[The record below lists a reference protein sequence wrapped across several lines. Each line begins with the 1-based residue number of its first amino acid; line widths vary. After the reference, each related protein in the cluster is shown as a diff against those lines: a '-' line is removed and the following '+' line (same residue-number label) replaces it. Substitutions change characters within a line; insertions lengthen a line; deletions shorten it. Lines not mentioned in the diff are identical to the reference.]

1 MVVFGQKYYDLR
13 LYFHYNKMNDNS
25 LIIFKSITNFVS
37 QLNENFGKSNKSLQL
52 YNRLIEKTTV
62 THEKVILKHI
72 ECFQKFCVSNRN
84 EIISKNHNFN
94 VEQVKYSDR
103 VFINLKQIF
112 NKSDRQDRE
121 VLWKHLLTISALTDP
136 SGKAKEVLKQQKAKK
151 TASKGKGGEED
162 FLSNLIDKVEKNVK
176 PDTDNPMEA
185 VTSMLSSG
193 VFTELVSDMNQ
204 GLENGDLNIGRLMG
218 SVQNMMSDLGP
229 QGGAGGEGM
238 PDLGGM
244 MGQMTQ
250 MMGQMNM
257 GVNESQTS
265 SPEKSGNVFEMIEEA
280 DNETG
285 SSGSGEG
292 SS

>member
-1 MVVFGQKYYDLR
+1 
-13 LYFHYNKMNDNS
+13 MNDNS

-72 ECFQKFCVSNRN
+72 DCFQKFCVSNRN
-84 EIISKNHNFN
+84 EIISKNHNFK

-136 SGKAKEVLKQQKAKK
+136 SGKAKEVLKKQKAKK

-162 FLSNLIDKVEKNVK
+162 FLTNLIDKVEKNVK

-204 GLENGDLNIGRLMG
+204 GLESGDLNIGRLMG

-229 QGGAGGEGM
+229 EGAGGAEGM

-244 MGQMTQ
+244 MGQMSQ

-257 GVNESQTS
+257 GMEQQS
-265 SPEKSGNVFEMIEEA
+265 SPEKKETVFEMIEEG
-280 DNETG
+280 D
-285 SSGSGEG
+285 GEG
-292 SS
+292 GEGERSS